1 MLRTQFTPRNYAGL
15 QLWLDAADTAT
26 LFDATSGGSLPA
38 NNGGVARW
46 VDKGPNRFAFTQ
58 GTANNRPQ
66 RKTQQLNGL
75 DGIYF
80 DGSND
85 CLYSAANVFDT
96 TVSVL
101 CVAAFDNNTSR
112 RVLFDLSTQ
121 DGIQFRHFAWEQ
133 NTFSTAGSRYGFYAT
148 QTTLDSDLATSSG
161 AKLLCLTANATNN
174 NNVIDNTTY
183 RINGVGRTLDVR
195 NGAGTYKD
203 CTTTNGVM
211 IGSFNNAG
219 TNSFPG
225 GTMLGHIYEVIVYNV
240 RLSTNQIGVIE
251 RYLARKWNITL

>member
-46 VDKGPNRFAFTQ
+46 VDKGPNAFAFTQ

-112 RVLFDLSTQ
+112 RVVADFNTAST
-121 DGIQFRHFAWEQ
+121 GSFHLAFEQ
-133 NTFSTAGSRYGFYAT
+133 NTFATVGSRYGFFAPNSNT
-148 QTTLDSDLATSSG
+148 FDSDLATSSG
-161 AKLLCLTANATNN
+161 AKLFCATADATSGGS
-174 NNVIDNTTY
+174 ITSNTTY
-183 RINGVGRTLDVR
+183 RINGVTRTLTSK
-195 NGAGTYKD
+195 NGSGNFASS
-203 CTTTNGVM
+203 TTTEGVM
-211 IGSFNNAG
+211 IGAFNNAG
-219 TNSFPG
+219 ANLAPTIG
-225 GTMLGHIYEVIVYNV
+225 MLGHIYEVMAYNV
-240 RLSTNQIGVIE
+240 RLSTDQIGVIE
-251 RYLARKWNITL
+251 RYLASKWNITL